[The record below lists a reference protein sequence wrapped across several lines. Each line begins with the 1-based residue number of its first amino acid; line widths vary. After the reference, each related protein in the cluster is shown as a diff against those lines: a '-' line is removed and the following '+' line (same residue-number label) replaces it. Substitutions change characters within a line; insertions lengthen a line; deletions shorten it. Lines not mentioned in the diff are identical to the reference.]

1 MLETRMELCNS
12 TLILEF
18 LYSFTA
24 SESQPVLQKDVGFQ
38 CSRFISTALRLFL
51 SYGAA
56 CYYSQVI
63 VKEDTCFQH
72 ALKVA
77 LLIFYFKIGP
87 TGYLRTTYARPLVIR
102 TLFNLLLVTTS
113 SFISTPKDLIKNHG
127 SYLVC
132 CFRCKYHTCY

>member
-38 CSRFISTALRLFL
+38 CSRFISTVLRLFL

-77 LLIFYFKIGP
+77 LLIFYLKLVQLATCVPHTRDHLLSGH
-87 TGYLRTTYARPLVIR
+87 YLICYWLLQAPL
-102 TLFNLLLVTTS
+102 FLLRR
-113 SFISTPKDLIKNHG
+113 I
-127 SYLVC
+127 
-132 CFRCKYHTCY
+132 